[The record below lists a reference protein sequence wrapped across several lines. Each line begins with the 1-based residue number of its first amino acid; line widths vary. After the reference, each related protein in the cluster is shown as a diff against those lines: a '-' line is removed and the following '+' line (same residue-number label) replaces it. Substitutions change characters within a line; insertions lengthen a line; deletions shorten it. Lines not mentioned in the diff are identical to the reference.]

1 MEEKMAKS
9 KETKANVPPWAK
21 GGKHSKNRN
30 LFPVFLF
37 INNV

>member
-21 GGKHSKNRN
+21 GGK
-30 LFPVFLF
+30 V
-37 INNV
+37 